1 MNSEVVGFFIA
12 LFTGGGIAGIITA
25 LSSRKK
31 GIRDADVAEE
41 SVAVQGLKELTA
53 ELRTEL
59 NRLKE
64 DRKGDLARIER
75 IEKEIEVEKDLR
87 WLAISHIR
95 DMYAWISEHLPG
107 AAVIPVPSAL
117 SPYIHVPRK
126 DGSA

>member
-1 MNSEVVGFFIA
+1 MNSEIVGFFIA

-25 LSSRKK
+25 VSSRKK

-41 SVAVQGLKELTA
+41 STAVQGLKELTA
-53 ELRTEL
+53 ELRAEL

-95 DMYAWISEHLPG
+95 DMYTWISNHLPG
-107 AAVIPVPSAL
+107 VAVIPVPSAL
-117 SPYIHVPRK
+117 APYIHVPRK
-126 DGSA
+126 DTDS

>member
-12 LFTGGGIAGIITA
+12 LFTSGGIAGLITA
-25 LSSRKK
+25 LSSRRK

-75 IEKEIEVEKDLR
+75 IEKEIEVERDLR

-107 AAVIPVPSAL
+107 VAVIPVPSAL
-117 SPYIHVPRK
+117 APYIHVSRK
-126 DGSA
+126 DNPT